1 MLFHLVIISEEI
13 ALCPHVV
20 LRDLLIT
27 VSDPHLPVF
36 SVELSPH

>member
-1 MLFHLVIISEEI
+1 MIFYLVIVSEEI
-13 ALCPHVV
+13 ALFPLVL
-20 LRDLLIT
+20 LRDGLST